1 MLPRENAPVTVA
13 VPCSD
18 TDTTEA
24 LLRATAA
31 HTEAQALPGI
41 KDQSARLTA
50 FYRPAA
56 AFPWLPLPAQAAV
69 RPRIAGLDPG
79 PPAVIV
85 CASSAAACEANAAV
99 APVCVVD
106 VPTSTKFGAPE
117 RSDIFYMEG
126 DQLKLRTEQFGGAD
140 FGSVSAIKWKS
151 SIPLDGLQATT
162 ACGGWYISGSHCTQQ
177 AIDDLR
183 LMLEKVKIEPE
194 SAE

>member
-1 MLPRENAPVTVA
+1 MSAPSPECNVWLRWSDDGVLPRENAPVSVA

-106 VPTSTKFGAPE
+106 VPTSTKFGEPE

-126 DQLKLRTEQFGGAD
+126 DQLKLRT
-140 FGSVSAIKWKS
+140 
-151 SIPLDGLQATT
+151 QATT